1 MESTVL
7 RRQPV
12 TMAPPLLQ
20 SAVVVRLDVGGT
32 PLSTSLA
39 TVMEG
44 ARQGSE
50 VSKGLCAKVG
60 SREPP
65 PSCVTPPEHP

>member
-1 MESTVL
+1 
-7 RRQPV
+7 
-12 TMAPPLLQ
+12 MAPPLLQ

-32 PLSTSLA
+32 PLNTSLA

-50 VSKGLCAKVG
+50 VFTCLCAQV
-60 SREPP
+60 R
-65 PSCVTPPEHP
+65 PPEAAFLPSL